1 MFLNSKTTSG
11 WKSNIHF
18 SIYGHKRCLLL
29 CFAFNSVTRF
39 SFKYILTNSPILIFL
54 NSLQMFNAKLSTSF
68 PRIYHLKGFQY
79 ILQSPTGICLL
90 FQAELYLL
98 LKCFIFRTEATQNTS
113 KTSGYEAGPKLG
125 YLPQKHCVLV
135 HKLSRTHSIDLLE
148 SNCFFLP
155 KVCSSKSPLTLKLS
169 QVVV

>member
-1 MFLNSKTTSG
+1 M
-11 WKSNIHF
+11 
-18 SIYGHKRCLLL
+18 
-29 CFAFNSVTRF
+29 TRF
-39 SFKYILTNSPILIFL
+39 SFKYILTNCPILIFL
-54 NSLQMFNAKLSTSF
+54 NSAFKCSTQNSAQASQEF
-68 PRIYHLKGFQY
+68 TILKVSSIFFKAPQV
-79 ILQSPTGICLL
+79 CLL
-90 FQAELYLL
+90 FQAELCLL